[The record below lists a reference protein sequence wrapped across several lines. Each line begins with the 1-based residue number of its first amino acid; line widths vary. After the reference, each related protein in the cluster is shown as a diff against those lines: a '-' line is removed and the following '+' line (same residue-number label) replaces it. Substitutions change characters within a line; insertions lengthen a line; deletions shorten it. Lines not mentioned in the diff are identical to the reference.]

1 MRRVFAIVALSI
13 LFFSGCKSE
22 EPKATLKE
30 SVVMVYTMN
39 TEFEDGLLLEERWTI
54 EGWDNDYLSKTT
66 AQYIYK
72 FDDLNAR
79 SDYINRLEETL
90 DQRIAMLQG
99 PEGSDYI
106 ILEYLVDGDQFV
118 ATETTDYEQAGKNQE
133 GIMMNDV
140 LEDGVY
146 FSMSELCDNFK
157 AYGYTLQD

>member
-1 MRRVFAIVALSI
+1 MRRIFLIVALSI

-22 EPKATLKE
+22 EPEATLKE

-39 TEFEDGLLLEERWTI
+39 TELEDGLQLEEKWTI
-54 EGWDNDYLSKTT
+54 EGWDNDRLSKTT

-140 LEDGVY
+140 LEDGMY

>member
-1 MRRVFAIVALSI
+1 MRRIFLIVALSI

-22 EPKATLKE
+22 EPETTLKE
-30 SVVMVYTMN
+30 PIVMVYTMN
-39 TEFEDGLLLEERWTI
+39 TELEDGLQLEEKWTI
-54 EGWDNDYLSKTT
+54 EGWDNDHLSKTT

-90 DQRIAMLQG
+90 DQRIEMLQG
-99 PEGSDYI
+99 TEGSDYI

-118 ATETTDYEQAGKNQE
+118 ATETTDYEQAGKSQE
-133 GIMMNDV
+133 GIMMHDV
-140 LEDGVY
+140 LEDGMY
-146 FSMSELCDNFK
+146 YSMSELCDIFK

>member
-1 MRRVFAIVALSI
+1 MRRIFLIVALSI

-22 EPKATLKE
+22 EPEATLKE
-30 SVVMVYTMN
+30 TVVMVYTMN
-39 TEFEDGLLLEERWTI
+39 TELEDGLQLEEKWTI
-54 EGWDNDYLSKTT
+54 EGWDNDRLSKTT

-140 LEDGVY
+140 LEDGMY

-157 AYGYTLQD
+157 GRGYTLQD